1 MDKATHARQLHQ
13 AGKPGQAVAFYRQAL
28 QEAPHDHRLRFDL
41 GIALLQDGRPGE
53 AGLMLAA
60 IPPQAESHP
69 DAMLALATAL
79 RAHRQFGDGLRAA
92 KAATQLLPNHPL
104 AWLMLGSLHVLN
116 SQHAIAESALR
127 KALQLAPDFAEA
139 WHYLG
144 ESLQAQRRYREAA
157 TAYHRSAQAQ
167 PTDIINIGICAEL
180 AGDLPAART
189 CYLESNKL
197 TPGRLDTLVR
207 LANVCAQ
214 MCHLQEV
221 EDICA
226 AIVQLSSHPHHELDT
241 GHIEP
246 FPLSYLPLPEALK
259 RDALTAY
266 AARVMERADASCI
279 ELPATA
285 PAHMG
290 DRIRIGY
297 LSPDLGNHAVGQL
310 LRQHFAAHRRDR
322 FEVFAYSLHDHQDEI
337 AREIATGVE
346 HFVTC
351 ESMSAAEIAQRI
363 RRDGIDLLIDLGGYT
378 LGAKPEVLAM
388 RPAKHQ
394 LGWLGFIHGQQ
405 APWLD
410 GIILDTH
417 CAPANIDWPY
427 RDRIIRIG
435 SPIFPAWKPAPVTAD
450 RAKFGVPHNSPILAS
465 FNNSYK
471 LDTALLSAWVR
482 ILQGAPTAH
491 LLVFMRSPSGKSGF
505 LEAWRTLGG
514 DPARLQF
521 VEAVSFDEQLQRAAS
536 CDLFLDAF
544 RYQAGA
550 TAIFAIAAG
559 LPLLTVAGNTPVARM
574 SAGINHYLGMDELL
588 CSDAEHYIKRA
599 TTLANDSEQLAAV
612 RQRLA
617 RRVSELDLLS
627 PRRCAAEIERIASA
641 LLAGSDS
648 SIIHPHPPHD

>member
-13 AGKPGQAVAFYRQAL
+13 AGKLGQAVTFYRQAL
-28 QEAPHDHRLRFDL
+28 QKAPHDHQLMFDL
-41 GIALLQDGRPGE
+41 GIALLQDGRPDD
-53 AGLMLAA
+53 AGLLLAA
-60 IPPQAESHP
+60 IPPQADSHP
-69 DAMLALATAL
+69 EAMLALATVL
-79 RAHRQFGDGLRAA
+79 RTQQQFSDGLHAA
-92 KAATQLLPNHPL
+92 KAAAQLLPNHPL
-104 AWLMLGSLHVLN
+104 AWLMLGSLYVLN
-116 SQHAIAESALR
+116 SQHAIAEPALR

-144 ESLQAQRRYREAA
+144 ESLQAQRRYHEAA

-180 AGDLPAART
+180 SGDLPAARAY
-189 CYLESNKL
+189 YLESNKL
-197 TPGRLDTLVR
+197 TPGRLDILVR

-226 AIVQLSSHPHHELDT
+226 TVAQLTSHPYHEFDAN
-241 GHIEP
+241 HIEP
-246 FPLSYLPLPEALK
+246 FPLSYLPLPEAFK
-259 RDALTAY
+259 RDALTTY
-266 AARVMERADASCI
+266 AARVVKRAEASCI
-279 ELPATA
+279 ELPSTP

-290 DRIRIGY
+290 NRIRIGY

-310 LRQHFAAHRRDR
+310 LRQHFAAHQRDG

-337 AREIATGVE
+337 AREIAIDVE
-346 HFVTC
+346 HFVMC

-363 RRDGIDLLIDLGGYT
+363 HRDGIDLLIDLGGYT

-410 GIILDTH
+410 GIILDRY
-417 CAPANIDWPY
+417 CAPASIDWPY
-427 RDRIIRIG
+427 RDRIIWID
-435 SPIFPAWKPAPVTAD
+435 SPMFPAWKPAQAKAD
-450 RAKFGVPHNSPILAS
+450 RAKFGFPHDSPILAS

-471 LDTALLSAWVR
+471 LDTTLLSAWVR
-482 ILQGAPTAH
+482 ILQGAPKAH
-491 LLVFMRSPSGKSGF
+491 LLVFMRNLPSRSGF
-505 LEAWRTLGG
+505 LEAWHMLGG
-514 DPARLQF
+514 DLNRLQF

-550 TAIFAIAAG
+550 TAIFSIAAG
-559 LPLLTVAGNTPVARM
+559 LPLLTVAGNTPAARM

-588 CSDAEHYIKRA
+588 CNDTEQYIRRA
-599 TTLANDSEQLAAV
+599 TTLANNSEQLATV
-612 RQRLA
+612 RQQLA
-617 RRVSELDLLS
+617 LQVSKFDLLS
-627 PRRCAAEIERIASA
+627 PRRCAAEIERISSE
-641 LLAGSDS
+641 LIAGSVS
-648 SIIHPHPPHD
+648 WITHSQPLHD